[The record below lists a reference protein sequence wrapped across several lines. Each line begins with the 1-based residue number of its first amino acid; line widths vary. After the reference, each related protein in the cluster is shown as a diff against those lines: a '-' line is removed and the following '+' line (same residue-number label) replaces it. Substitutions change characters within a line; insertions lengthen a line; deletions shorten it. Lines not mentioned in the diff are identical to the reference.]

1 MAKKSFLDD
10 TKLFPEL
17 ETAEVKERLIEA
29 REEAGEARE
38 ETTVES
44 EPQPPKEDAPDSPKP
59 VREPVKKKAIKTE
72 EKESLKQYA
81 YYDSP
86 ERHAKIKM
94 WAITSQR
101 ADEKDASAIIRKA
114 VDEFLR
120 KRKSE

>member
-1 MAKKSFLDD
+1 MSKKSFLDD

-17 ETAEVKERLIEA
+17 ETTEVRERQIEA
-29 REEAGEARE
+29 KEPASE
-38 ETTVES
+38 ES
-44 EPQPPKEDAPDSPKP
+44 EPLPPKENSLDSPKP
-59 VREPVKKKAIKTE
+59 TRAPAKKKVLKPEE
-72 EKESLKQYA
+72 EKEAVKQYV

-101 ADEKDASAIIRKA
+101 ADEKDVSSIIRKA
-114 VDEFLR
+114 IDEFLK